1 MSKAMEIIDITPDL
15 QETIL
20 TTFSSDNEK
29 ELARKIVKSFNNC
42 GFSVKVKQYNQEC
55 MKETY
60 RILCFMKKSAEA
72 VIINNKGMGRDGVSF
87 QVRIDDRSTF
97 ERLDSFSNNIKKQ
110 ILNAG
115 DCAYCSS
122 KCDNKK
128 YIFTYQGNE
137 YIKCH
142 FLCNNF
148 SFQNLEKNDIKDLVE
163 IINNEIRYKLRH
175 SKWTYSVAR

>member
-1 MSKAMEIIDITPDL
+1 MSKVMEIVDITPDL
-15 QETIL
+15 LETIL

-29 ELARKIVKSFNNC
+29 ELARKIVGSFHDS
-42 GFSVKVKQYNQEC
+42 GFSVKVKQYHQEC
-55 MKETY
+55 MKGTY
-60 RILCFMKKSAEA
+60 RILCYIKKSGEA

-87 QVRIDDRSTF
+87 QVRIDDRSAF
-97 ERLDSFSNNIKKQ
+97 EKLDTYSNNIKKQ

-122 KCDNKK
+122 KCENKK

-148 SFQNLEKNDIKDLVE
+148 TFQNLEKNDINYLAE
-163 IINNEIRYKLRH
+163 IINNEIRYKL
-175 SKWTYSVAR
+175 SSAK